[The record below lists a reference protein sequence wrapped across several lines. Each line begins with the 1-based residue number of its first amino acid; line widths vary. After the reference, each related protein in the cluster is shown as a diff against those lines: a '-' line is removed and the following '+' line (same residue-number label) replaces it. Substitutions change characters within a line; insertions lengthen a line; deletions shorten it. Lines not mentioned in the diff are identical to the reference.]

1 MAGLVPD
8 NIPVL
13 TVDGPS
19 GSGKGTIAQLVAA
32 HRGWHYLDS
41 GALYRVLG
49 QAAIQQGIALDNEA
63 ALADLARNMVLEFL
77 PQESAP
83 VKVFLNGKDL
93 GDALRTEM
101 AGESASRV
109 AALPGV
115 RQALLAKQRAFREPP
130 GLAADGRDMGTT
142 VFPSAVCKIY
152 LTASPE
158 ARAQRRH
165 KQLMEKG
172 FDVSLARLLQDIQE
186 RDARDS
192 RRSASPLRAAE
203 DALEI
208 DTTSMTILQVVGCVE
223 AALDDALAG
232 L

>member
-1 MAGLVPD
+1 MAGVS
-8 NIPVL
+8 NNTPVL

-19 GSGKGTIAQLVAA
+19 GSGKGTIAQLIASN
-32 HRGWHYLDS
+32 RGWHYLDS

-49 QAAIQQGIALDNEA
+49 QAAIQQGIALDDEA
-63 ALADLARNMVLEFL
+63 ALADLAQNMELEFL
-77 PQESAP
+77 PQDSAP
-83 VKVFLNGKDL
+83 VKVLLNGKDL

-101 AGESASRV
+101 AGEAASKV

-130 GLAADGRDMGTT
+130 GLVTDGRDMGTT
-142 VFPSAVCKIY
+142 VFPTAVCKIF

-172 FDVSLARLLQDIQE
+172 FDVNLPRLLQDIQE

-208 DTTSMTILQVVGCVE
+208 DTTSMTILQVVDRVE
-223 AALDDALAG
+223 AALNDALAG